1 MEPKLSDNNEFHKNR
16 TFGSIIAKENAQ
28 KDSKAM
34 LSQKPPFYLDKIRL
48 KVDCIGLL
56 LALMWQHLTP
66 PE

>member
-16 TFGSIIAKENAQ
+16 TFGSIVERENTQ
-28 KDSKAM
+28 KDSKVM
-34 LSQKPPFYLDKIRL
+34 LSHKPAFYLGKIRL

-56 LALMWQHLTP
+56 LAHMRQHLTP